1 MHIQNAGGARRKG
14 SIMTLARQS
23 KPEWDSNRNRT
34 KVLAKNTPYVRIAT
48 PTGYINL
55 ELRPE
60 ALIM

>member
-1 MHIQNAGGARRKG
+1 
-14 SIMTLARQS
+14 MTLTRQS
-23 KPEWDSNRNRT
+23 KQEWDLNRNMT
-34 KVLAKNTPYVRIAT
+34 KVLAKNMSYVRIAT